1 MHCNLCFF
9 FHARICVL
17 RRNCDSGYVNGTAWE
32 VVAAGTG
39 KAPIAGRWHLIT
51 ATYSGA
57 LGTPP
62 YQEKVSFAS

>member
-1 MHCNLCFF
+1 M
-9 FHARICVL
+9 L